1 MSGFQN
7 ISQTLGLHPLVG
19 FGMVAVDL
27 MLFGG
32 EAATV
37 GVTWAVSVPVALAL
51 AIPCVLLQRYSYGDS
66 WGVAVG
72 KGALIGLLTAI
83 PTPLPALVSLV
94 GGGLG
99 LARMLGKNS
108 PAPRQLD
115 EPLPEDEQ
123 PGRQVVINDR
133 RQN

>member
-7 ISQTLGLHPLVG
+7 ISQTLGLHPLAG

-32 EAATV
+32 EAATA
-37 GVTWAVSVPVALAL
+37 GITWAVSVPVALAL

-66 WGVAVG
+66 WGVALG
-72 KGALIGLLTAI
+72 KGALIGVLTAI
-83 PTPLPALVSLV
+83 PTPLPAVVSLV

-99 LARMLGKNS
+99 LARMLGS
-108 PAPRQLD
+108 SGRTPRQLD
-115 EPLPEDEQ
+115 EPLPEDER
-123 PGRQVVINDR
+123 PGRQVVISDR
-133 RQN
+133 REK